1 MGAWGYAVETWTLGI
16 DSADREEFEDKLNE
30 YEKQGW
36 ELVNVFLQIGG
47 SMRDISVNFNQIFL
61 NEKRYKECK
70 M

>member
-1 MGAWGYAVETWTLGI
+1 MGAWEYAVETWTLGI

-36 ELVNVFLQIGG
+36 ELVNVFPQIGG
-47 SMRDISVNFNQIFL
+47 SMRDISVNFNQISL